1 MDDKKLKTVPLN
13 KIKISDQFWNR
24 YIHLVKDVLIPY
36 QWDILN
42 DRLPDVETSHC
53 IENFKI
59 AAGETDGDFEGA
71 VFQDTDVAKWLEAV
85 AYSLAA
91 EPDEHLSYLADK
103 TINLI
108 GRAQCEDGYLNTYF
122 TIKDP
127 SKRWTNLKEG
137 HELYTAG
144 HMTEAAVAYY
154 KATGKTEFLDIMK
167 KFADLICKTFGP
179 DEGQIHGYPG
189 HQEIELALIR
199 LYHVTGE
206 KKYLE

>member
-1 MDDKKLKTVPLN
+1 M
-13 KIKISDQFWNR
+13 
-24 YIHLVKDVLIPY
+24 
-36 QWDILN
+36 
-42 DRLPDVETSHC
+42 
-53 IENFKI
+53 
-59 AAGETDGDFEGA
+59 
-71 VFQDTDVAKWLEAV
+71 
-85 AYSLAA
+85 
-91 EPDEHLSYLADK
+91 SYLADK

-189 HQEIELALIR
+189 SLPSS
-199 LYHVTGE
+199 
-206 KKYLE
+206 

>member
-36 QWDILN
+36 QGDILN

-59 AAGETDGDFEGA
+59 AAGETDGDVEGA

-91 EPDEHLSYLADK
+91 EPDEHLSYLAD
-103 TINLI
+103 
-108 GRAQCEDGYLNTYF
+108 
-122 TIKDP
+122 
-127 SKRWTNLKEG
+127 
-137 HELYTAG
+137 
-144 HMTEAAVAYY
+144 
-154 KATGKTEFLDIMK
+154 
-167 KFADLICKTFGP
+167 
-179 DEGQIHGYPG
+179 
-189 HQEIELALIR
+189 
-199 LYHVTGE
+199 
-206 KKYLE
+206 

>member
-1 MDDKKLKTVPLN
+1 MGSEMCIRDRN

-122 TIKDP
+122 SVNAPAK
-127 SKRWTNLKEG
+127 KWTNLVEG

-144 HMTEAAVAYY
+144 HMIEAAVAYY
-154 KATGKTEFLDIMK
+154 QATGKEKILNIAK
-167 KFADLICKTFGP
+167 KNADLICRVFGLSL
-179 DEGQIHGYPG
+179 IH
-189 HQEIELALIR
+189 I
-199 LYHVTGE
+199 
-206 KKYLE
+206 

>member
-1 MDDKKLKTVPLN
+1 M
-13 KIKISDQFWNR
+13 
-24 YIHLVKDVLIPY
+24 
-36 QWDILN
+36 
-42 DRLPDVETSHC
+42 
-53 IENFKI
+53 
-59 AAGETDGDFEGA
+59 
-71 VFQDTDVAKWLEAV
+71 AKWLEAV

-154 KATGKTEFLDIMK
+154 KATGKNRVSRYHEEICRSHLQDIR
-167 KFADLICKTFGP
+167 P

-206 KKYLE
+206 KKYLETAKYFIDTRGVGENYFLEEEKET

>member
-144 HMTEAAVAYY
+144 HMTEAAVA
-154 KATGKTEFLDIMK
+154 
-167 KFADLICKTFGP
+167 
-179 DEGQIHGYPG
+179 
-189 HQEIELALIR
+189 
-199 LYHVTGE
+199 
-206 KKYLE
+206 